1 MAGIWFPE
9 DNLAG
14 TLTTPR
20 IYAADNEAF
29 NSSVS
34 ELHFVMTLILHE
46 STATKS
52 VPLLNVDGFAT
63 SNGSS
68 VYRTDIWVENGVLHY
83 RTERSSD
90 GRVGTKGEST
100 TLLPTGVPV
109 EIVITMNASRSYTPD
124 KLVMHINGTRDT
136 VVNLQSSKNYT
147 FPWYS
152 YQEVS
157 LGYAS
162 KTNTFAAGLLIT
174 DFHLSNIYNSSPV
187 KNTSAISTYQTLW
200 NSGFENVAEP
210 LKVATRRNNI
220 DSSLTWVNSDD
231 TKVIRTDGNV
241 IPTAGGGGGDAGAGG
256 IIIPGNG
263 NTTQVQGVIT
273 ENDLFVARRVMA
285 ITEAQLAVT
294 DSELTKHAVL
304 ASTVSSDVDGTYTLD
319 TSPYEGAVMVIATDE
334 YGTVWQP
341 DTAYVVGDVIRPA
354 NFQGYV
360 YQCTLAGTTGNTE
373 PVWWY
378 ETDTSQT
385 IGAAQFKAKP
395 FSRPL
400 VHGPIIPTIIPAS

>member
-1 MAGIWFPE
+1 M
-9 DNLAG
+9 
-14 TLTTPR
+14 
-20 IYAADNEAF
+20 
-29 NSSVS
+29 
-34 ELHFVMTLILHE
+34 
-46 STATKS
+46 
-52 VPLLNVDGFAT
+52 
-63 SNGSS
+63 
-68 VYRTDIWVENGVLHY
+68 YRTDIWVENGVLHY

-174 DFHLSNIYNSSPV
+174 DFHLSNIYNASPQ
-187 KNTSAISTYQTLW
+187 KNTSAISTYQTIW
-200 NSGFENVAEP
+200 NSDFENVAEP
-210 LKVATRRNNI
+210 LKIATRRNNI
-220 DSSLTWVNSDD
+220 DSSLSWANSDD
-231 TKVIRTDGNV
+231 TKVIWTDGNT
-241 IPTAGGGGGDAGAGG
+241 IPTTGGGGDAGAGG

-304 ASTVSSDVDGTYTLD
+304 DSTVSSDVDGTYTLD
-319 TSPYEGAVMVIATDE
+319 TSPYEGTVFVIAADD

-341 DTAYVVGDVIRPA
+341 DTAYAVGDVIRPPT
-354 NFQGYV
+354 FQGYV
-360 YQCTLAGTTGNTE
+360 YLCTLAGTTSSTE
-373 PVWWY
+373 PVWWLD
-378 ETDTSQT
+378 TDGSQS
-385 IGAAQFKAKP
+385 IGTAQFQAKP

-400 VHGPIIPTIIPAS
+400 AHGPILPTILPSA